1 MEIRYIDHQAFVVT
15 GNAKREV
22 VKTPSEFKQS
32 ERKEIEECRA
42 RIADLD
48 QAASII
54 KDRLEAEL
62 IDGVDTGATRAE
74 LSAIGEEIHGF
85 QRDIDH
91 AAKRINEVDRLI
103 DQQAA
108 TAIQQADAALLNA
121 MTAPF
126 DRIFKELA

>member
-1 MEIRYIDHQAFVVT
+1 MEIRYIDSQAFVVT
-15 GNAKREV
+15 TQGKRETV
-22 VKTPSEFKQS
+22 QTPKEFKQT

-54 KDRLEAEL
+54 KHRLEVEL

-85 QRDIDH
+85 QRDIDE

-103 DQQAA
+103 DQHAA
-108 TAIQQADAALLNA
+108 DAIQQADAALLNA
-121 MTAPF
+121 MTAHF
-126 DRIFKELA
+126 DRIYKELA